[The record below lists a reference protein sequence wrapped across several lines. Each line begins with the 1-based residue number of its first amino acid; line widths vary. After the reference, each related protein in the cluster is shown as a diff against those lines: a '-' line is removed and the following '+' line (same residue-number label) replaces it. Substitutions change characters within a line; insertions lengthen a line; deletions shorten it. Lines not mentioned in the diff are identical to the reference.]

1 MMSKII
7 VFIIIAA
14 VVISPIV
21 VLVHTNSLNDSKS
34 INYSQLNSEVRSSLT
49 NMLNGNLVLA
59 QSNGIHLNSDN
70 IVNST
75 MYRFYLLE
83 NLSSFRYYYLNYSA
97 NFTVELSLSSNS
109 SMFNSTDPYGL
120 DLDNA
125 YFVFHDIA
133 EVNQSL
139 TGGGPVPAIFKS
151 VQYSINLG
159 NGEISGPVTKE
170 NNVAYG

>member
-1 MMSKII
+1 MMNKII
-7 VFIIIAA
+7 VFIVIAA

-83 NLSSFRYYYLNYSA
+83 
-97 NFTVELSLSSNS
+97 
-109 SMFNSTDPYGL
+109 
-120 DLDNA
+120 
-125 YFVFHDIA
+125 
-133 EVNQSL
+133 
-139 TGGGPVPAIFKS
+139 
-151 VQYSINLG
+151 
-159 NGEISGPVTKE
+159 
-170 NNVAYG
+170 

>member
-1 MMSKII
+1 MSKII

-14 VVISPIV
+14 VVISAIV

-34 INYSQLNSEVRSSLT
+34 INYSQLNSEVRLT
-49 NMLNGNLVLA
+49 LKNEMSGNSVFG

-83 NLSSFRYYYLNYSA
+83 NLSSFKYYYLNYSA

-109 SMFNSTDPYGL
+109 SMF
-120 DLDNA
+120 
-125 YFVFHDIA
+125 
-133 EVNQSL
+133 VNDERTSE
-139 TGGGPVPAIFKS
+139 FS
-151 VQYSINLG
+151 
-159 NGEISGPVTKE
+159 
-170 NNVAYG
+170 